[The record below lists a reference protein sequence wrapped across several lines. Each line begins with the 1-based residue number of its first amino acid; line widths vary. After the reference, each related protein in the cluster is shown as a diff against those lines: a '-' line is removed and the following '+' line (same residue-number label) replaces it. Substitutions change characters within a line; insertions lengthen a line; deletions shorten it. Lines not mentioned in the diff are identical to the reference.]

1 MNLMEESFQNNEV
14 KKKKRTST
22 IVLIL
27 IFIVLIA
34 IISIVIYISLVNKSK
49 MKLYLDGKLNEKV
62 LSMLLFKEDG
72 TVNAPIKE
80 IAEYLGYDSYSG
92 EYAEKS
98 EEKGKCYVQSKNNE
112 EICNLELGS
121 KKLYK
126 LDLTNSDQNY
136 QYYYTK
142 NAVFSNNGVLYGDS
156 EIIENAFNVSFNYDK
171 DKNTI
176 KIFTMPY
183 LIQSY
188 TSIVLD
194 NGYKEISDV
203 FSNKKTV
210 LHSMLVVKKDD
221 KKMGVIDLSGNPI
234 LEAKYTNITYLPN
247 IGEFLVDNDKKV
259 GVMSADGSTKI
270 RLMYDSV
277 ELMDKDTGLYLVKKD
292 NKYGVLDLKGN
303 PKIDINNDEIGMD
316 ISKFERNDIKNKYIL
331 AGNLIPARQEKS
343 WGLYDKNGQQV
354 VNYEYDYFGY
364 VATSNKNALNL
375 LVIPDYNVL
384 VACKNKKYTLLNS
397 YGKELFAA
405 PVADDIYMTIEGNE
419 KKYNILANNNFY
431 DAIEFLKSQ
440 GINVREGKNDSTK
453 NTANTTNNKENDD
466 GVNQA
471 DEYIEDNSSEN

>member
-1 MNLMEESFQNNEV
+1 
-14 KKKKRTST
+14 
-22 IVLIL
+22 
-27 IFIVLIA
+27 
-34 IISIVIYISLVNKSK
+34 
-49 MKLYLDGKLNEKV
+49 
-62 LSMLLFKEDG
+62 
-72 TVNAPIKE
+72 
-80 IAEYLGYDSYSG
+80 
-92 EYAEKS
+92 
-98 EEKGKCYVQSKNNE
+98 
-112 EICNLELGS
+112 
-121 KKLYK
+121 
-126 LDLTNSDQNY
+126 
-136 QYYYTK
+136 
-142 NAVFSNNGVLYGDS
+142 
-156 EIIENAFNVSFNYDK
+156 
-171 DKNTI
+171 
-176 KIFTMPY
+176 
-183 LIQSY
+183 
-188 TSIVLD
+188 
-194 NGYKEISDV
+194 
-203 FSNKKTV
+203 
-210 LHSMLVVKKDD
+210 
-221 KKMGVIDLSGNPI
+221 
-234 LEAKYTNITYLPN
+234 
-247 IGEFLVDNDKKV
+247 
-259 GVMSADGSTKI
+259 
-270 RLMYDSV
+270 
-277 ELMDKDTGLYLVKKD
+277 
-292 NKYGVLDLKGN
+292 
-303 PKIDINNDEIGMD
+303 MD